1 MTSKRM
7 ASSIELDALS
17 NLPDVL
23 LIMIISCLSF
33 KECLR
38 TSLLSKRWRYLCR
51 ETRNISFEES
61 EYVDRSVSDKR
72 SKRISFVNYMCQWVS
87 RYQGYCM
94 ETFEIKFSVPWGF
107 AAEMESLIEFAVA
120 RKVKNL
126 VLDFTDFYW
135 SVTTDASRYY
145 KVYVH
150 LPASVYNSRTLESLK
165 IYSCG
170 FDPSKFTN
178 SGSLRK
184 LSIGWIELTGAES
197 LILTSP
203 TLKSLSF
210 SYCWGVVINNIAG
223 DIKEFVFENCE
234 FSLYMACSFDLPNVE
249 IFKYSGQVLAFD
261 VKKMNKFKEVYL
273 DFEAEGEYEEPN
285 QRSKKEGT
293 LLSGFLNS
301 LRGASTLSVCSFL
314 LQAIQE
320 CDDPSSLLRPMETQ
334 HLVLRTR
341 MHVMEF
347 KGIRLL
353 LDNCPNLETLTFECI
368 RRSLFSYA
376 KSYCGVG
383 PRSYWKKNLT
393 YQNLPKT
400 LKVVVVKNFSGC
412 FGELNVLTVLIQS
425 GRRRCPG
432 RAHGP
437 VLERV
442 ELYVSSDMAECQR
455 MEAHDGAKMLQS
467 ISGDVQVLVHDPRRV
482 AEL

>member
-38 TSLLSKRWRYLCR
+38 TSLLSKRWRY
-51 ETRNISFEES
+51 
-61 EYVDRSVSDKR
+61 
-72 SKRISFVNYMCQWVS
+72 
-87 RYQGYCM
+87 QGYCM
-94 ETFEIKFSVPWGF
+94 ETFEIRLSLPCEY
-107 AAEMESLIEFAVA
+107 AAEMESLIEFAVS

-126 VLDFTDFYW
+126 VLDFTDYFW
-135 SVTTDASRYY
+135 SNVADARYNE
-145 KVYVH
+145 VDVH

-223 DIKEFVFENCE
+223 DIKEFEFENCE
-234 FSLYMACSFDLPNVE
+234 FSRYMACSFDLPNVE

-273 DFEAEGEYEEPN
+273 DFEAEDDYEEPN
-285 QRSKKEGT
+285 ERTKLEGT
-293 LLSGFLNS
+293 MLSGFLNS
-301 LRGASTLSVCSFL
+301 LRGARTLSVCPFL

-347 KGIRLL
+347 KGITLL
-353 LDNCPNLETLTFECI
+353 LDNCPNLETLTLDI
-368 RRSLFSYA
+368 LVRSFYSYA

-383 PRSYWKKNLT
+383 PRSYWKKSLT
-393 YQNLPKT
+393 YENLPKK
-400 LKVVVVKNFSGC
+400 LKVVVVRNFSGC
-412 FGELNVLTVLIQS
+412 FRELNVLKILIQL
-425 GRRRCPG
+425 GRGRCPG

-442 ELYVSSDMAECQR
+442 ELYVRGAMPECQR
-455 MEAHDGAKMLQS
+455 MEAHDVAKMLQR

>member
-23 LIMIISCLSF
+23 LIKIISCLSF

-38 TSLLSKRWRYLCR
+38 TSLLSKRWRYH
-51 ETRNISFEES
+51 
-61 EYVDRSVSDKR
+61 
-72 SKRISFVNYMCQWVS
+72 
-87 RYQGYCM
+87 GYCM
-94 ETFEIKFSVPWGF
+94 ETFEIRFSLPLGF
-107 AAEMESLIEFAVA
+107 AAEMESLIEFAVS
-120 RKVKNL
+120 RKVENL
-126 VLDFTDFYW
+126 VLDFTDYSW
-135 SVTTDASRYY
+135 LDNDDASTYY
-145 KVYVH
+145 EDYVH
-150 LPASVYNSRTLESLK
+150 LPANVYNLRTLESLK

-170 FDPSKFTN
+170 YDHSKFTN

-184 LSIGWIELTGAES
+184 LSIGWIELTGDES

-210 SYCWGVVINNIAG
+210 SYCWGVDINNIAG
-223 DIKEFVFENCE
+223 DIKEFEFESCE

-249 IFKYSGQVLAFD
+249 IFKYSGQILAFD
-261 VKKMNKFKEVYL
+261 VKKMNKYKEGYL
-273 DFEAEGEYEEPN
+273 DFEAEDNYEEPN
-285 QRSKKEGT
+285 QRTKLEGT
-293 LLSGFLNS
+293 MLSGFLNS
-301 LRGASTLSVCSFL
+301 LRGARTLTVCPFL

-347 KGIRLL
+347 KGITLL
-353 LDNCPNLETLTFECI
+353 LDNCPNLETLTLDI
-368 RRSLFSYA
+368 LSRSFYSYA

-393 YQNLPKT
+393 YEILPKT
-400 LKVVVVKNFSGC
+400 LKVVVVRNFSGC
-412 FGELNVLTVLIQS
+412 FGELNVLKILIQL
-425 GRRRCPG
+425 GRGRCPG

-442 ELYVSSDMAECQR
+442 ELYVRSDMAECKR
-455 MEAHDGAKMLQS
+455 MEAHDGAEMLQS
-467 ISGDVQVLVHDPRRV
+467 ISGGVQVLVHDPKRV
-482 AEL
+482 AAL